1 MSRSKVL
8 FIALITLAFGI
19 AVVGDALAGEKFK
32 VRTVKQKVKWEQ
44 IEVGDQEGHI
54 IAVAE
59 AKGISTNMEGK
70 WFADGWVQHYAALYD
85 LNPKVGLLVT
95 RGYEQRTDRDGDK
108 VCYRYEGKQI
118 RKDYWEGTYAI
129 LSGTGN
135 FEGIRGNGTWSV
147 NVVAPGQWYSDE
159 DWDIDLPRR

>member
-32 VRTVKQKVKWEQ
+32 ARTVKQKVKWEQ

-85 LNPKVGLLVT
+85 LNPKVGLLVPVAT
-95 RGYEQRTDRDGDK
+95 NRGPIGTVIKSVIDMKASKSGKTTGK
-108 VCYRYEGKQI
+108 VHTPYSAGL
-118 RKDYWEGTYAI
+118 AI
-129 LSGTGN
+129 LRESAGTEPGLSMSWRRAN
-135 FEGIRGNGTWSV
+135 GIPTRTGT
-147 NVVAPGQWYSDE
+147 
-159 DWDIDLPRR
+159 